1 MYNYARINAETVV
14 VSHQIRYNT
23 LAEMTNYA
31 FAGSNAESVN
41 IFIDMYQIALKLFRS
56 DIDFSGKFSLASY
69 VMNMCAHYR
78 WFYKKYYGITTK
90 IYLIYTND
98 IMKYNVRDV
107 SEYNQKNNHKF
118 TYSLGVSK
126 YVADNTDILNLLT
139 KYFKDIYF
147 VQSPYEPMAMISSIM
162 EDNVVEG
169 NMNPNIIISTS
180 RLLFQI
186 PVFQPRGVPTVLF
199 YHQYGFDGAIN
210 AHIIDGQNAILK
222 YCEIGR
228 LKFKQFLQD
237 INPEFL
243 SIIIALGGYS
253 QRSLRNL
260 VRTDTIIKTLYNAIK
275 NGLLYNSY
283 TTDIDLIYNIF
294 KDKLPVT
301 ATKETIENRF
311 KAVDLIYNKNIYKFS
326 SYGKDKEWNVNLYN
340 PTEIQRLNQTKFKNY
355 PIDLERL

>member
-1 MYNYARINAETVV
+1 
-14 VSHQIRYNT
+14 
-23 LAEMTNYA
+23 MTNYA

-41 IFIDMYQIALKLFRS
+41 IFIDMYQITLKLFRS
-56 DIDFSGKFSLASY
+56 DIDFNGRFSLASY
-69 VMNMCAHYR
+69 IMNMCAHYR

-126 YVADNTDILNLLT
+126 YVADNTDILNLLA

-162 EDNVVEG
+162 EDNVSEG
-169 NMNPNIIISTS
+169 NTNPNIIISTS
-180 RLLFQI
+180 RLLFQV
-186 PVFQPRGVPTVLF
+186 PAFQPRGVPTVLL
-199 YHQYGFDGAIN
+199 YHQYAFDGTIN
-210 AHIIDGQNAILK
+210 AHIIDALNPILK
-222 YCEIGR
+222 YCEIGG
-228 LKFKQFLQD
+228 LKYNQFAEH

-243 SIIIALGGYS
+243 SVIIALAGYN
-253 QRSLRNL
+253 QRSLINL
-260 VRTDTIIKTLYNAIK
+260 VRTDIIIKTLYRAIGD
-275 NGLLYNSY
+275 GLLYNSY
-283 TTDIDLIYNIF
+283 TTDIDLIYNLF
-294 KDKLPVT
+294 KNKLPVS

-340 PTEIQRLNQTKFKNY
+340 PTEIQLLNQTKFKNY

>member
-1 MYNYARINAETVV
+1 MYNYARVNAETVV

-56 DIDFSGKFSLASY
+56 DIDFNGKFSLASY

-98 IMKYNVRDV
+98 IMKYNVSDV

-180 RLLFQI
+180 RLLFQV
-186 PVFQPRGVPTVLF
+186 PVFQPRGVPTVVF

-243 SIIIALGGYS
+243 SILIALGGYS